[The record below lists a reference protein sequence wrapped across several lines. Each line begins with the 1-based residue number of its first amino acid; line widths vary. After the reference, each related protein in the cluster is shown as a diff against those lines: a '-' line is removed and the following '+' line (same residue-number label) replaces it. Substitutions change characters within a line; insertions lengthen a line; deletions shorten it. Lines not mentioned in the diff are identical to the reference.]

1 MFFEFKS
8 IADFEL
14 LDLMETCGGGM
25 SVFNTRDFFFGWLV
39 TELEGAAD
47 LKVCFNVGGGIKSS
61 SDDAAGVAG

>member
-1 MFFEFKS
+1 MFFVFKS

-14 LDLMETCGGGM
+14 LDLMGTCGGGM

-47 LKVCFNVGGGIKSS
+47 LKVCFNVGAGIKSS
-61 SDDAAGVAG
+61 SDDATGVVG